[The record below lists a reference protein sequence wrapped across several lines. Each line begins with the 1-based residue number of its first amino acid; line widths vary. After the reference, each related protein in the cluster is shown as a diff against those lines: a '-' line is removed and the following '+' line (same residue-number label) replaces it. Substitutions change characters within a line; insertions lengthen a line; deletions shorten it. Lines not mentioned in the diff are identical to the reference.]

1 MRPAPAVL
9 LALTLLAA
17 PLAAAAAGPAPAAAP
32 RGPAPAGNLIE
43 NVVRAYG
50 GRAALE
56 KVRSYRMLGR
66 IMAVRQE
73 KEGPMMRLF
82 ERPGRLRVELRYPEA
97 AEVRIVDGARGW
109 RSLGD
114 EVPEEVTGPLLES
127 MILQTARANV
137 PWILIEHAAEARPA
151 EPYELRG
158 RRLEGVEIPIAAN
171 LTVRVYADPTTWRVE
186 LSQGWLDHHGQTTQF
201 ETIYSD
207 FRAVDGVLFAH
218 REENYAS
225 GVHTGYTAIER
236 VLLNPKTAAADFAP
250 PIEAKK
256 GAKS

>member
-1 MRPAPAVL
+1 ML
-9 LALTLLAA
+9 FALVLLAA
-17 PLAAAAAGPAPAAAP
+17 PSVAAAARPARAAAP
-32 RGPAPAGNLIE
+32 RGPASPRDLIE
-43 NVVRAYG
+43 NVVGAYG
-50 GRAALE
+50 GRAALDRI
-56 KVRSYRMLGR
+56 RSYRMLGR

-82 ERPGRLRVELRYPEA
+82 ERPGRLRVELRYPDA
-97 AEVRIVDGARGW
+97 AEVRIVNGARGW

-114 EVPEEVTGPLLES
+114 EVPDEVTGPLLES
-127 MILQTARANV
+127 MILQAARANV
-137 PWILIEHAAEARPA
+137 PWILIEHAAEARRA

-171 LTVRVYADPTTWRVE
+171 LTVRVYADPATWRVE
-186 LSQGWLDHHGQTTQF
+186 LSQGWLDHHGQKTQF

-225 GVHTGYTAIER
+225 GAHTGYTAIER
-236 VLLNPKTAAADFAP
+236 VLLNPKTGAADFGP

-256 GAKS
+256 GTKS